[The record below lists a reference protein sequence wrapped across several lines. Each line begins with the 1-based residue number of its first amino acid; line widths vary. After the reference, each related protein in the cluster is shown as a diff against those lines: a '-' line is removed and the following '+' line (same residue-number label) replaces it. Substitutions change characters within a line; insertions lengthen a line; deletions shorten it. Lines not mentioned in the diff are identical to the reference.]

1 MKRIEIKILVII
13 GGVIIF
19 FMVCTG
25 ILMISFTKKTVIS
38 DESNIAALSA
48 ERMTVEADSYFKR
61 YVSIAQ
67 QMAKDYSGMNLL
79 LTTGSRDTLKS
90 SQYWPSTYGMLKKT
104 MESDDQILSAYYADS
119 DTNIAFDGGSWI
131 ADADFDLN
139 QRDYV
144 FKTDEQLE
152 KGYIITEPYVDLDTG
167 EQVITF
173 SAPVY
178 DAAGSKV
185 LGVAALDV
193 KLTSLT
199 EQIQGFEL
207 AHESGTVRLISTS
220 GMILVSPEPDEV
232 LKNVNEIGLDPKMLA
247 DYEEPGKGVITYKSK
262 DKQVCG
268 ITREIESADWKAL
281 ITVDQDDFMQVAS
294 SAGLSMTALFAGIGA
309 VLILTMYLVAKSIAK
324 PLKKLT
330 EVTDLLAAG
339 NLDVEISIQSDDEV
353 GRLADSL
360 RNLTKRLVTYIAYID
375 EISRSLDQFGKGNFT
390 LELTHSYD
398 GEFAPIKD
406 SLYRTS
412 QMLKQT
418 IGEIAEV
425 SKQVSSGSAEV
436 ANSSQGLAQGT
447 MEQAGVMDQLSAAME
462 KISANITKTA
472 KNSVEAQESA
482 SHAGEAAYRSNQQMG
497 KLLTAIEDINNKSSE
512 IGKIIKAIEDIAFQ
526 TNILALNAAVEAAR
540 AGEAGKGFA
549 VVADEVRNLANKS
562 AEAAKSTAVL
572 IDSSIHSVDQG
583 TRIAEETG
591 HILDEVL
598 SGVNETVGRIAEVSA
613 ASKEQAESLSQ
624 ALIGL
629 EQVNS
634 VVQSNSATAEESSAA
649 SEELSAQAKL
659 LSDLANKFH
668 IE

>member
-1 MKRIEIKILVII
+1 MKRIETKILVII

-79 LTTGSRDTLKS
+79 MSTSSRDGLKS
-90 SQYWPSTYGMLKKT
+90 SQYWTSTYGMLKKT
-104 MESDDQILSAYYADS
+104 MESDDQILSAYFADV

-144 FKTDEQLE
+144 FKTDEQLK

-178 DAAGSKV
+178 DAGGSKV

-199 EQIQGFEL
+199 QQIQGFKL
-207 AHESGTVRLISTS
+207 AHDSGAVRLISTS

-232 LKNVNEIGLDPKMLA
+232 LKNVKDIGLDAKMLA
-247 DYEEPGKGVITYKSK
+247 DYEDPGKGVITYKNK
-262 DKQVCG
+262 EKLVCG
-268 ITREIESADWKAL
+268 ITRVIESADWKAL

-294 SAGLSMTALFAGIGA
+294 SAGFSMTALFAGIGA
-309 VLILTMYLVAKSIAK
+309 ILILTMYLVAKSIAR

-339 NLDVEISIQSDDEV
+339 NLDVEISIKSDDEV

-360 RNLTKRLVTYIAYID
+360 RNLTKRLVNYIAYID
-375 EISRSLDQFGKGNFT
+375 EISKALDEFGKGNFN
-390 LELTHSYD
+390 LELTHSYE
-398 GEFAPIKD
+398 GEFAAIKD
-406 SLYRTS
+406 SLYQTS
-412 QMLKQT
+412 HMLKQT

-425 SKQVSSGSAEV
+425 SQQVSSGSGEV
-436 ANSSQGLAQGT
+436 ANGAQMLAQGT
-447 MEQAGVMDQLSAAME
+447 MEQAGVMDQLSASME

-472 KNSVEAQESA
+472 KNSVEAQERA
-482 SHAGEAAYRSNQQMG
+482 SQVGEAADQSNKQMQ
-497 KLLTAIEDINNKSSE
+497 KLLFAIDDINNKSSE
-512 IGKIIKAIEDIAFQ
+512 IGKIIKTIEDIAFQ

-572 IDSSIHSVDQG
+572 IDSSIQSVDHG
-583 TRIAEETG
+583 TKIAEETSR
-591 HILDEVL
+591 ILDEVL
-598 SGVNETVGRIAEVSA
+598 LGVSETVDTIGAVSA

-624 ALIGL
+624 ALMGL

-649 SEELSAQAKL
+649 SEELSAQAKQL
-659 LSDLANKFH
+659 KDLANKFH
-668 IE
+668 I